1 MSDRALQHRPAR
13 GHGETGMSLSQTLR
27 VIRRLLVID
36 LSTALTYRAEF
47 VMFMISTVLSPAIS
61 LMVWRTALANGAA
74 LPVDA
79 AYLTTYFVLLGVIS
93 MLTSSWSAAFL
104 AEEIRL
110 GQLSKW
116 LIRPGSTHLNTIANN
131 LSEKLI
137 KAVPLAPMI
146 ALLWWIFRDAVALPA
161 NPGTWLLFVVSVVAA
176 AVMVVALDI
185 IVGALA
191 FWIDDITG
199 IDRARALL
207 MMVFRGQ
214 LVPLALMPAWS
225 QGAIDVQPFRF
236 TLSFSLELL
245 LGGLSSSQVAVGM
258 ALQLLYPALTVLA
271 AIWIWRRGLRAYAA
285 AGA

>member
-1 MSDRALQHRPAR
+1 MTAA
-13 GHGETGMSLSQTLR
+13 QTLR

-36 LSTALTYRAEF
+36 LSMALMYRVEF
-47 VMFMISTVLSPAIS
+47 VMFMISTVLGPGIS
-61 LMVWRTALANGAA
+61 LLVWRAALANGAA

-79 AYLTTYFVLLGVIS
+79 AYLTTYFVLLGVVS
-93 MLTSSWSAAFL
+93 MLTSSWDSGFL

-110 GQLSKW
+110 GHLSKW

-137 KAVPLAPMI
+137 KAVPLAPMV
-146 ALLWWIFRDAVALPA
+146 AALWWLFRDAVALPA
-161 NPGTWLLFVVSVVAA
+161 EPARWLLFAVSVVAA
-176 AVMVVALDI
+176 AAMVFALDI

-191 FWIDDITG
+191 FWVDDITG
-199 IDRARALL
+199 IDRARDLL
-207 MMVFRGQ
+207 MMIFRGQ

-225 QGAIDVQPFRF
+225 QGFIDVQPFRF

-245 LGGLSSSQVAVGM
+245 LGGLSTAEVATGM
-258 ALQLLYPALTVLA
+258 ALQLAYPALTVVA

-285 AGA
+285 VGA